1 MPSNTTPT
9 FPFSAIV
16 GHDEVRLA
24 LLLAAIDPKI
34 GGVLIE
40 GPRGTAKSTLA
51 RGIADVLES
60 PQNFVNLPLG
70 ATEDRLVGTLNI
82 EQILKEGTLQ
92 FSPGLLHKAHGGV
105 LYVDEI
111 NLLPDH
117 LVDLLLDV
125 AASGVNYVERDNISH
140 QHPARILF
148 IGTMNPDEGGLR
160 PQLLDRFGF
169 CVAINE
175 QYSPELRREII
186 QRRLAFDDNPV
197 AYCSQY
203 TQEHAIIREK
213 LQHVRRALAAVDIRE
228 SDLNYITCLCHEARV
243 EGVRADLALLRAA
256 RALAALNGQNH
267 ISEQDMLQVAP
278 WVLRHRSNPPSAQA
292 APNPPPPI
300 SPRETHNP
308 AATSPPNTPQGNFGS
323 MPPTNDAQ
331 SLPPQVLAGGSAS
344 VAGGTTPRMEEVEQ
358 RKERLPRTPGA
369 TMETGSIRQLDL
381 RLKKN

>member
-1 MPSNTTPT
+1 MPLNTTPT
-9 FPFSAIV
+9 FPFNAIV

-40 GPRGTAKSTLA
+40 GPRGSAKSTLA
-51 RGIADVLES
+51 RGVADVLDH
-60 PQNFVNLPLG
+60 PQCFVNLPLG

-169 CVAINE
+169 CVAIHE
-175 QYSPELRREII
+175 QYPPALRREII
-186 QRRLAFDDNPV
+186 QRRLAFDDNPSAFCAPYV
-197 AYCSQY
+197 
-203 TQEHAIIREK
+203 QEHANIRDK
-213 LQHVRRALAAVDIRE
+213 LQQARRALAAVNIRE
-228 SDLNYITCLCHEARV
+228 SDLHFITRLCHEARV
-243 EGVRADLALLRAA
+243 DGVRADLALLRAA
-256 RALAALNGQNH
+256 RALAAWNGQNYLN
-267 ISEQDMLQVAP
+267 EQDMLQVAP
-278 WVLRHRSNPPSAQA
+278 WVLTHRSNPSPAQA
-292 APNPPPPI
+292 TPNHSSAPI
-300 SPRETHNP
+300 SPRKTHTP
-308 AATSPPNTPQGNFGS
+308 ATASTPNTPQSNFGA
-323 MPPTNDAQ
+323 MPPT
-331 SLPPQVLAGGSAS
+331 G
-344 VAGGTTPRMEEVEQ
+344 MEI
-358 RKERLPRTPGA
+358 
-369 TMETGSIRQLDL
+369 GSIRQLDL